1 MFYHEKDSKNLSID
15 LTLLQ
20 EVNRAT
26 PTTSM
31 LFDINSISSRGGKW
45 EEMGRQYIVQPVQ

>member
-26 PTTSM
+26 PSTSM
-31 LFDINSISSRGGKW
+31 LFDINFISSRGGK
-45 EEMGRQYIVQPVQ
+45 